1 MMAMKM
7 RVLVAAVLSAT
18 LGLTWASGSYADM
31 DTQGTT
37 TASVNA
43 ATPALPG
50 SAGTPATPAV
60 PGNPTAQA
68 ASEKGEL
75 TGEPDRRLDLAH
87 DRARLQSLKALAA
100 QYTANGQTEKAEAV
114 RVRIHRLRVR
124 MDRIRDHIQATS
136 ATDTRRLDLAH
147 DRARLQS
154 LKALAA
160 QYTASGQTEKA
171 EAVRVRI
178 HRLRVRM
185 DRIRDHIQAISATDT
200 RAASSERARA
210 NLKDVDRT
218 DIDRPHI
225 DRPHIDRPH
234 IDRPHID
241 RPVIVRP
248 EIEHP
253 EILH

>member
-1 MMAMKM
+1 MKM

-75 TGEPDRRLDLAH
+75 TGEPD
-87 DRARLQSLKALAA
+87 
-100 QYTANGQTEKAEAV
+100 
-114 RVRIHRLRVR
+114 
-124 MDRIRDHIQATS
+124 
-136 ATDTRRLDLAH
+136 RRLDLAH